1 MENRDFVKKICVE
14 LNLGAPK
21 SVKSVSGGY
30 MHKMY
35 RLKTSEGV
43 YAVKILNSEI
53 IKRPDVFDNYAIAEA
68 LEQKL
73 SDYDIPIVP
82 ALEFNNKKMQCVD
95 GRYFYVFDW
104 VNGKSLKEH
113 KIKKEHCALMGA
125 ILARIH
131 KIEIRTD
138 VAVKDEILID
148 WDNYIREVKKNCP
161 EIEPILSKNRALLYS
176 CIQKGNEAIKS
187 IPRISCISNGDM
199 DCKNVLWHKGK
210 PLLIDLESLK
220 YGNPYTELFQ
230 LALCW
235 SGYESCRLNFD
246 LLDSFIGAY
255 ITKFGRFNANWA
267 DLYFSNIGS
276 LEWLEYNIKRA
287 LMIECVD
294 ENERKLGIEQVK
306 ETMTHVIYYE
316 EIKDSLISH
325 LEKVFGNYTG

>member
-1 MENRDFVKKICVE
+1 MENREFVKKICNE
-14 LNLGAPK
+14 LNLGILK

-35 RLKTSEGV
+35 RLKTDMGV

-53 IKRPDVFDNYAIAEA
+53 MKRPDVFDNYAIAEA

-82 ALEFNNKKMQCVD
+82 AREFNNKKMQCVD
-95 GRYFYVFDW
+95 GRYFYIFNW
-104 VNGKSLKEH
+104 VNGKSLKER
-113 KIKKEHCALMGA
+113 KIKKEHCALMGE
-125 ILARIH
+125 ILAKIH
-131 KIEIRTD
+131 KIEIKTGFD
-138 VAVKDEILID
+138 IKEEVLID
-148 WDNYIREVKKNCP
+148 WDNYISKAKKTCS
-161 EIEPILSKNRALLYS
+161 EIYPLLYQNRALLYS
-176 CIQKGNEAIKS
+176 SMQNGNEAMNH

-199 DCKNVLWHKGK
+199 DGKNVLWHKEK

-255 ITKFGRFNANWA
+255 ITEFGRFNVDWT
-267 DLYFSNIGS
+267 DLYFSNVGR
-276 LEWLEYNIKRA
+276 LEWLEYNIKRT
-287 LMIECVD
+287 LMIECAD
-294 ENERKLGIEQVK
+294 EKERKLGIEQVK
-306 ETMTHVIYYE
+306 ETMAHVVYYE
-316 EIKDSLISH
+316 EIKGSLISH
-325 LEKVFGNYTG
+325 LEKAFGNYND